1 MAGGQFRVDMFC
13 LFCVLQIIREGGRD
27 VTQTLHTV
35 QMSCSG
41 HNSRDSCKQGQL
53 WLLSILITS
62 SGDCE
67 FAELGVTPRL
77 VVVSLRGNMRLGNTA
92 TLVLFSY

>member
-1 MAGGQFRVDMFC
+1 M
-13 LFCVLQIIREGGRD
+13 
-27 VTQTLHTV
+27 TQTLHTV

-77 VVVSLRGNMRLGNTA
+77 VVVSLLGNMRLGNTA
-92 TLVLFSY
+92 TLVLFGH

>member
-1 MAGGQFRVDMFC
+1 MLTSSACFVFC
-13 LFCVLQIIREGGRD
+13 RLLGGRERRD
-27 VTQTLHTV
+27 PDTAHCADELL
-35 QMSCSG
+35 SPCSG

-67 FAELGVTPRL
+67 FAELGATPRL
-77 VVVSLRGNMRLGNTA
+77 VVVSLRGNMRRQLWSSSVIN
-92 TLVLFSY
+92 S